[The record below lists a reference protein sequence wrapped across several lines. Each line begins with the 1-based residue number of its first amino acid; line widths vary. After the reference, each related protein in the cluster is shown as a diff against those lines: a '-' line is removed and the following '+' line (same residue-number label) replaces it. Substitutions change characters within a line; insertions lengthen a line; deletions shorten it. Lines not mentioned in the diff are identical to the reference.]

1 MAPSFTD
8 KDQQFLIN
16 VVRCFEGGSWPKIDY
31 KKLAPISGYKTTAS
45 ATTAWHNLRK
55 KLEAGQSRPAGEVG
69 GEDEGEAAP
78 EVEKTPA
85 KKTGGR
91 KRAVKTE
98 EEEGEDEV
106 AKEASPKK
114 RGRKA
119 RVEVA
124 VATAADE
131 EGGDQE
137 ANAELDVEV
146 KPVAGKKEGGRPP
159 KKAAAAKEDVSEEAV
174 KTEQVDGEAE
184 MREKTP
190 AVEASK
196 KKGGRPKKA
205 APAVAAT
212 TDNIKEGDKEADYNV
227 DTTDAAP
234 TASLE
239 KEKTPASE
247 ASTKRGRGRPA
258 KKGGNAAGK
267 GGKKIGTEVE
277 GGEGAGGADVEAEA
291 EAEAGE
297 QVVEEAINGGVA
309 VGTIEGE
316 AAATEVAA

>member
-1 MAPSFTD
+1 MAPSFSE
-8 KDQQFLIN
+8 KDQQFLTN
-16 VVRCFEGGSWPKIDY
+16 VVQCFEGGSWPKIDY
-31 KKLAPISGYKTTAS
+31 KKLAPLSGYKTPAS

-55 KLEAGQSRPAGEVG
+55 KLEAGQSRGE
-69 GEDEGEAAP
+69 GEGEGEGEAAAKI
-78 EVEKTPA
+78 EKTPA
-85 KKTGGR
+85 KKPGGR
-91 KRAVKTE
+91 KRAVKSE

-106 AKEASPKK
+106 ANEASPKK

-119 RVEVA
+119 KVEVV

-137 ANAELDVEV
+137 ANAELEVEV
-146 KPVAGKKEGGRPP
+146 KPVAGKKKGGRPP
-159 KKAAAAKEDVSEEAV
+159 KKAAASKKDVSDEAV

-184 MREKTP
+184 MREKAP

-212 TDNIKEGDKEADYNV
+212 TDNIKEEDKEADYNA

-234 TASLE
+234 ATSIE

-258 KKGGNAAGK
+258 KMGGAAAGRGGN
-267 GGKKIGTEVE
+267 KIGTEVE
-277 GGEGAGGADVEAEA
+277 GAKDAGDADVEA

-297 QVVEEAINGGVA
+297 QVVEEAINGEVV